1 MRCCRVDIW
10 TFHLDLPRPVVLTPD
25 ETVRANRFIFEKDR
39 VYWSH
44 ARSALRTTLALYLE
58 CAPEAVG
65 FTCGANGKPA
75 VDQRFGME
83 FNISHS
89 RDHAMIAVTR
99 SVPVGIDLEVIRES
113 VDIAKLLRRV
123 GETELQ
129 GSTTELF
136 HRWTRREAR
145 TKAVG
150 GQLMLMPEGDL
161 QVTDLT
167 APEGFAAS
175 VALLGARPEPH
186 YRKSEAKNHPSP
198 C

>member
-1 MRCCRVDIW
+1 MNYCPVDVW
-10 TFHLDLPRPVVLTPD
+10 TFNLDLPRPVVLSPD

-39 VYWSH
+39 MHWSH

-58 CAPEAVG
+58 SAPEAVD
-65 FTCGANGKPA
+65 FTYGLNGKPA
-75 VDQRFGME
+75 VHQGFGLE
-83 FNISHS
+83 FNMSHS
-89 RDHAMIAVTR
+89 RDHALIAVTR
-99 SVPVGIDLEVIRES
+99 AVPVGIDLEVIRES
-113 VDIAKLLRRV
+113 VDIAKLLQRV

-129 GSTTELF
+129 GSRTDLF

-161 QVTDLT
+161 HVADLT

-175 VALLGARPEPH
+175 VALLGTRPEPN
-186 YRKSEAKNHPSP
+186 YRHA
-198 C
+198 